1 MAEQIRD
8 VAERSGGTGQ
18 ASRLKVIDCD
28 VHPVVDGGLAS
39 VYQYMPVAWRERFK
53 RKRAEAPTT
62 NLPLKYMHPNGG
74 VIRADARTP
83 EGKLG
88 GSDPRF
94 VVTDLIEPNG
104 IDAVLLN
111 CTQTSA
117 LAATLAT
124 TDESIVLCSAFN
136 DFFADKW
143 LPVDQRLRYAMCV
156 PSQDPLAAAEEIRR
170 FGRHSQVAAIHLPVI
185 NVLLGNRYFW
195 PIYAAAQE
203 VGLPLMMHVSG
214 TDSIFHGPPMS
225 AGGIPDSYIERYV
238 TLTQGGESNVNS
250 LVFSGTLE
258 KFPALKFLFVEY
270 GFLWIL
276 PLMLR
281 MDRTWRQLRHETP
294 WVKQSPID
302 TVRQR
307 IRFTTQPIDEPNDP
321 EDMARLVR
329 MIGAECLC
337 FSTDYPHW
345 DNDMPGQTLRM
356 LSDVERRAIFYQ
368 NAAGTLRLEG

>member
-1 MAEQIRD
+1 M
-8 VAERSGGTGQ
+8 
-18 ASRLKVIDCD
+18 IDCD
-28 VHPVVDGGLAS
+28 VHPVVDGGIGS
-39 VYQYMPVAWRERFK
+39 VYPVHA
-53 RKRAEAPTT
+53 
-62 NLPLKYMHPNGG
+62 GG
-74 VIRADARTP
+74 VARAVQAQAGGGADHQSAAQIHAP
-83 EGKLG
+83 ERRRDPRRRPHAGGQLG

-94 VVTDLIEPNG
+94 VVSDLIEPNG

-170 FGRHSQVAAIHLPVI
+170 FGTHKQVAAIHLPVI

-238 TLTQGGESNVNS
+238 TLTQAGESNVNS

-258 KFPALKFLFVEY
+258 KFPELKFLFVEY
-270 GFLWIL
+270 GFLWVL

-294 WVKQSPID
+294 WVDSRRSHGTPAHPLHHPAD
-302 TVRQR
+302 
-307 IRFTTQPIDEPNDP
+307 
-321 EDMARLVR
+321 
-329 MIGAECLC
+329 
-337 FSTDYPHW
+337 
-345 DNDMPGQTLRM
+345 
-356 LSDVERRAIFYQ
+356 RRAE
-368 NAAGTLRLEG
+368 RS